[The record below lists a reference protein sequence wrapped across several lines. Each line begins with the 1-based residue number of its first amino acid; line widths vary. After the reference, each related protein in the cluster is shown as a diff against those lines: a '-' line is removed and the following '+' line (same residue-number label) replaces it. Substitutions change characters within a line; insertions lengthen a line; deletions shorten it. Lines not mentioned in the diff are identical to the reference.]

1 MSTKISSLTSNS
13 AQENKENVT
22 VIWLNPVADETKSVE
37 EIKEDLRAVNN
48 LLICPTTVD
57 ACITEIESRKE
68 DQIFLISE
76 KKYVDELVAKT
87 KHFSQLDSIFIFREH
102 ADQFNGIQSN
112 LTKNL
117 TAVKNGKD
125 LVELVEQ
132 NTNLVNGRMEVT
144 SFYNQYQRGTRDL
157 SEQSAEFLW

>member
-1 MSTKISSLTSNS
+1 MQINS
-13 AQENKENVT
+13 
-22 VIWLNPVADETKSVE
+22 I
-37 EIKEDLRAVNN
+37 
-48 LLICPTTVD
+48 
-57 ACITEIESRKE
+57 
-68 DQIFLISE
+68 
-76 KKYVDELVAKT
+76 
-87 KHFSQLDSIFIFREH
+87 
-102 ADQFNGIQSN
+102 GIQSN

-117 TAVKNGKD
+117 IAVKNGKD